1 MTVST
6 ETTLPEAFQQ
16 SRLLSCR
23 QAQEMLGISKA
34 SLFRLLAIKNDPIP
48 SVKIGRARKF
58 KLDKLLWWIEKHE
71 Q

>member
-1 MTVST
+1 MTLST
-6 ETTLPEAFQQ
+6 ETRLPDAFHD

-23 QAQEMLGISKA
+23 QAQEMLGLSKS
-34 SLFRLLAIKNDPIP
+34 SLYRLLLSKKDPIP
-48 SVKIGRARKF
+48 SVKIGRIRKF